1 MRNLFNS
8 VNIRVTIAG
17 IFLTEVVLIAFLLAF
32 DLSNGMTIV
41 GYVVWSIVFI
51 ISFPILLRQWSKE
64 KNNNND

>member
-1 MRNLFNS
+1 MRNIFDS
-8 VNIRVTIAG
+8 VNVKVTIAG

-41 GYVVWSIVFI
+41 GYVVWSLVFI

-64 KNNNND
+64 KMNNNE